1 MENIKFKE
9 CNTVF
14 AKDQKEYK
22 ELSAFRDEDGTV
34 ITCYKLS
41 FKEIIKIVF
50 TRKIW
55 LGLMTFNKPLQSQL
69 LSVDKN
75 DLIENNK

>member
-14 AKDQKEYK
+14 AKDQKKYK

-41 FKEIIKIVF
+41 FKEIIKIIF

-55 LGLMTFNKPLQSQL
+55 LGLMTFNKPLQPQL
-69 LSVDKN
+69 ISANKD